1 MTAPDWTSVT
11 PTMTQPAA
19 VPQLAHG
26 DDATAAPPAANRS
39 QASLPSSQDHSK
51 TARTDNAS
59 GNRRFGDGFAPATVV
74 GRGDTGQLPMG
85 FASNQREDSNMPIRS
100 TERFNTSSLAL
111 AAIMALGLSGPA
123 LANPVEATTAP
134 PTASTQQAAAEPFTA
149 ARFAALQADNA
160 LILVDVAATWCP
172 TCKAQKAVIDA
183 FRQQHPELGLHVLT
197 VDFDTQKEWVKHF
210 KAPRQSTLLVYKGSE
225 QRWFAVAETRE
236 DVITAAL
243 RQAASS

>member
-1 MTAPDWTSVT
+1 
-11 PTMTQPAA
+11 
-19 VPQLAHG
+19 
-26 DDATAAPPAANRS
+26 
-39 QASLPSSQDHSK
+39 
-51 TARTDNAS
+51 
-59 GNRRFGDGFAPATVV
+59 
-74 GRGDTGQLPMG
+74 
-85 FASNQREDSNMPIRS
+85 MPIR
-100 TERFNTSSLAL
+100 TAHRFQTSLTL
-111 AAIMALGLSGPA
+111 AALLTLGLSGPA
-123 LANPVEATTAP
+123 LAAQAEAAP
-134 PTASTQQAAAEPFTA
+134 ASAAASAQQAAAEPFTA

-172 TCKAQKAVIDA
+172 TCKAQKAVIDT

>member
-1 MTAPDWTSVT
+1 MIANTLVSTGTTALGYSYRDYGALW
-11 PTMTQPAA
+11 
-19 VPQLAHG
+19 
-26 DDATAAPPAANRS
+26 
-39 QASLPSSQDHSK
+39 
-51 TARTDNAS
+51 TDNAAD
-59 GNRRFGDGFAPATVV
+59 GERIEHGGHGQPARKPALWRRFRSRH
-74 GRGDTGQLPMG
+74 GRRPWQHRAHPRVG

-100 TERFNTSSLAL
+100 TQHFQTVSLAL
-111 AAIMALGLSGPA
+111 AAIMTLGLSGPA
-123 LANPVEATTAP
+123 LASPAEATTTP
-134 PTASTQQAAAEPFTA
+134 PAASTQQPAAEPFTA
-149 ARFAALQADNA
+149 VRFAALQADNA

-183 FRQQHPELGLHVLT
+183 FRQQYPELGLHVLT

-243 RQAASS
+243 RQAASSR